1 MKTKIFGKKIERI
14 YSVDSKQAEIQAEN
28 GKTKVIYT
36 AKPEL
41 VESTIVS
48 SWIELFSYIGEPR
61 YNYNSTETWIY
72 PYNNIRLFGKLN
84 QINISANETVFIEEE
99 IFRADLNEMHLHTN
113 KIIEEIEVDKE
124 KVLSVYKTQLR
135 LFNRKMIESN
145 DKLRRYCDLHKL
157 QYEDTDCIELFKLL
171 FPDDEYVIEDG
182 TMKVMDKAHSS
193 QIYLSSRAIELE
205 PIYI

>member
-14 YSVDSKQAEIQAEN
+14 YSVDSKQAEIQEEN
-28 GKTKVIYT
+28 GKTKIIYT

-124 KVLSVYKTQLR
+124 KSLSIYEEQVKA
-135 LFNRKMIESN
+135 FNNMMIKSN
-145 DKLRRYCDLHKL
+145 DRLRRYCDLHKL
-157 QYEDTDCIELFKLL
+157 SYEDTNCVELFKLV
-171 FPDDEYVIEDG
+171 FPNDSFIIEDG
-182 TMKVMDKAHSS
+182 VMKVMGKDYSS
-193 QIYLSSRAIELE
+193 KIYLASSN
-205 PIYI
+205 Y